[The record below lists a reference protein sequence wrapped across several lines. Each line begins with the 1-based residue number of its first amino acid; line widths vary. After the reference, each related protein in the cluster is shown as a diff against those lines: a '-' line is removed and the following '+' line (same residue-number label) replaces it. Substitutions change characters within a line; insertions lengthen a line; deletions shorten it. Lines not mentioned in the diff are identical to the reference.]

1 MIAFD
6 THVLLRLLLN
16 DDARQ
21 SRQAQAL
28 IDQAVSRSDKVLVP
42 DIVLCELEWVLS
54 SVYAVPKAAIIETLR
69 RLLDAEEFAFLDR
82 AAVAGALNGYEG
94 GSADFSDY
102 LIGASAARAGA
113 ATTYTFDRA
122 LRHARCQPV
131 GTKARE
137 AGL

>member
-6 THVLLRLLLN
+6 TNVLLRLLLN

-21 SRQAQAL
+21 ARQAQAL
-28 IDQAVSRSDKVLVP
+28 IDQAVSRSDRVLLP

-54 SVYAVPKAAIIETLR
+54 SVYTVPKAVIIETLR

-82 AAVAGALNGYEG
+82 VAVTGALNGCEG
-94 GSADFSDY
+94 GGADFSDY

-122 LRHARCQPV
+122 LRRADGFSLP
-131 GTKARE
+131 G
-137 AGL
+137 